1 MTDELVAA
9 SGAWGKVIWAVDE
22 NGRSQAR
29 DFYMELELQD
39 RVKVQALFGRLADLG
54 PTGLQNREKFKFLDD
69 LRGERLFEFKSF
81 QLRFLGAFR
90 PGQRFIV
97 AYALRKKQDNLPPSS
112 LETAAATLKQ
122 HGRQAE
128 RPRGKK

>member
-39 RVKVQALFGRLADLG
+39 QAKIQALFGRLTELG
-54 PTGLQNREKFKFLDD
+54 LSGLQNREKFKSLGEV
-69 LRGERLFEFKSF
+69 RGEKLFEFKSF

-97 AYALRKKQDNLPPSS
+97 AYALRKKQDDLPSAS
-112 LETAAATLKQ
+112 LEVAAATLKQ
-122 HGRQAE
+122 HDRRTE